1 MHNLNQQKLVMIV
14 VMKSYEEQLSD
25 QMMNMEYKEEIWK
38 ME

>member
-1 MHNLNQQKLVMIV
+1 MIV